1 MKKIRLSSP
10 AERKTAWGLAVFLF
24 LLIAL
29 ILFSLRRGLGY
40 FLLLCLCSLLAI
52 ALVAAY
58 LSAVIKAAVE
68 IEGESRLKICGLVS
82 STVDCSG
89 AVSVKTSPV
98 TIGPIQSRAIL
109 LCDSQGQ
116 TVCSISTMF
125 TANEGVMAEPAAIE
139 LAKLLDLDFVKT
151 VEEWKYDPEAM
162 ALHTE
167 QLRKERKARRR
178 HRRNGDSPDE
188 NNIHTAPKDGVNYD
202 AMDDER

>member
-10 AERKTAWGLAVFLF
+10 AESKTAWGLAVFLF

-68 IEGESRLKICGLVS
+68 IEGESHLKICGLVS
-82 STVDCSG
+82 STVDYSG

-98 TIGPIQSRAIL
+98 AIGPIQSRAIL

-125 TANEGVMAEPAAIE
+125 TANEGVMAELPRGTMRNG
-139 LAKLLDLDFVKT
+139 L
-151 VEEWKYDPEAM
+151 
-162 ALHTE
+162 
-167 QLRKERKARRR
+167 LRKRQKCFTTCLRAWMIRICVPELQMFWIFPAGSSVFFPVLTRTLLCPRRLLL
-178 HRRNGDSPDE
+178 
-188 NNIHTAPKDGVNYD
+188 
-202 AMDDER
+202 